1 MSGHGRPA
9 AKPDGAGVNVAVITA
24 SWHDDICSNLR
35 DAALAAIRE
44 CGATVVVDV
53 RVPGALELPVVAV
66 NAARRADVDAVVAL
80 GVVIRGGTPHFD
92 YVCAASS
99 QGLMDVSTATAVP
112 VANGILT
119 CDTLEQAHARDG
131 RVGAAESKGYDAA
144 IAAIATAA
152 TLGGL

>member
-1 MSGHGRPA
+1 MSGLGRPTA
-9 AKPDGAGVNVAVITA
+9 LPAGDGVSVAVITA
-24 SWHDDICSNLR
+24 SWHEEICANLR
-35 DAALAAIRE
+35 NAALAAIQD
-44 CGATVVVDV
+44 CGATVAVDV

-66 NAARRADVDAVVAL
+66 NAAQRPDVDCVVAL

-99 QGLMDVSTATAVP
+99 QGLMDVATATAVP

-131 RVGAAESKGYDAA
+131 RAGASENKGYDAA
-144 IAAIATAA
+144 IAAITTAV